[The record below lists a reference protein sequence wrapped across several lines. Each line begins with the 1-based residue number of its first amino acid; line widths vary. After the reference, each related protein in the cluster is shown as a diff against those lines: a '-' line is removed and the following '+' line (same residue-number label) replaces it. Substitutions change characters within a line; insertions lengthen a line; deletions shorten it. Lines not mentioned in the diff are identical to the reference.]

1 MGGLIM
7 AEYDYKSAGF
17 PSRRAIRLS
26 KRLLRRQRMARR
38 FVNGLIL
45 VFLLLV
51 GGLLL
56 WGVRLRDT
64 AVS

>member
-1 MGGLIM
+1 MTEYENGGP
-7 AEYDYKSAGF
+7 GF

-26 KRLLRRQRMARR
+26 KRLSRRQRLARR

-45 VFLLLV
+45 AFLLLV

-56 WGVRLRDT
+56 WGSRLHDT